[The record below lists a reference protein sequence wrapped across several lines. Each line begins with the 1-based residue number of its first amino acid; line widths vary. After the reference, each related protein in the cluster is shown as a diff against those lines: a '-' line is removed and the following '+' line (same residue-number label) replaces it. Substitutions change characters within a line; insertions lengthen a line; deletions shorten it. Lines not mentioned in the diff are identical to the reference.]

1 MQTRIPEA
9 VLNTPEGREAEAIL
23 RRCVHC
29 GFCTATCPTYRLLG
43 DERDSPRGRIYLIK
57 QMLENQPVGAHTRQH
72 LDRCLLCRSCET
84 TCPSGV
90 RYSRLL
96 EIGRETLE
104 HRRPRPL
111 HQRLQRAALRWL
123 LPESRRFAR
132 LLDTARR
139 LRPLL
144 PAELRKRIPAR
155 ADSGPLPAGD
165 HARRVIL
172 PGGCVQPALDPAIDR
187 ATAQVLD
194 RLGIGVIRAGG
205 CCGAV
210 DLHLSAP
217 ERARQRARAN
227 LAAWQPLLKAGAEAV
242 LSNASGCGLMIKE
255 YRELLPDDE
264 TARRVAGATLDLVEL
279 LEREDLSPLGQPGKG
294 RRIAFHPPCTLQHGQ
309 KLAGRVERLLARLG
323 FELVPFDDAR
333 ICCGAAGTYSL
344 LQPKLARRLRDDKL
358 ENLLARGPEL
368 VATANIGC
376 QTHLAAASPV
386 PVVHWIT
393 LLTEGAS

>member
-1 MQTRIPEA
+1 MQTRLPES
-9 VLNTPEGREAEAIL
+9 VLNTREGREAEAIL

-57 QMLENQPVGAHTRQH
+57 QMLEEQPVGEHTRRH

-96 EIGRETLE
+96 EIGRERLE
-104 HRRPRPL
+104 ARHPRPRL
-111 HQRLQRAALRWL
+111 QRLQRAVLRWL
-123 LPESRRFAR
+123 LPDARRFAR
-132 LLDTARR
+132 LLGLARR

-144 PAELRKRIPAR
+144 PAGLRARIPAPG
-155 ADSGPLPAGD
+155 DGGPLPASD
-165 HARRVIL
+165 HPRRVIL
-172 PGGCVQPALDPAIDR
+172 PGGCVQPALDPGIDA
-187 ATAQVLD
+187 ATTRVLD
-194 RLGIGVIRAGG
+194 RLGIGVVRAGG

-217 ERARQRARAN
+217 DRARQRARAN
-227 LAAWQPLLKAGAEAV
+227 LAAWQPLLDGGAETV
-242 LSNASGCGLMIKE
+242 LSNASGCGLMLKE
-255 YRELLPDDE
+255 YPDLLPDDDR
-264 TARRVAGATLDLVEL
+264 ARPVAEATLDLVEL
-279 LEREDLSPLGQPGKG
+279 LEREDLSPLGQPGRG

-323 FELVPFDDAR
+323 FELLPFDDAR

-344 LQPKLARRLRDDKL
+344 LQPDLARRLRDDKL
-358 ENLLARGPEL
+358 EKLLARGPEL
-368 VATANIGC
+368 VATANVSC
-376 QTHLAAASPV
+376 QTHLAANSPV

-393 LLTEGAS
+393 LLTDE